1 MGELLPVE
9 LKSLC
14 HQHLPEENN
23 FVADGKVCP

>member
-14 HQHLPEENN
+14 HQHLPEDSN